1 MAIYHKLLNSID
13 MEKLKILNLN
23 FSFQRA
29 AHYHINGGMLLMG
42 VVLLAMF
49 LANSPWGDIYASFWN
64 YEVHLQIGE
73 FNFFS
78 HNGHHMTLMT
88 FINDALMAVFFFSV
102 GLEIKREILV
112 GELSSFRQAL
122 LPIVAACGGMLVPVL
137 IYYFMTAGTPAQSG
151 LAIPMATD
159 IAFSLGVLSLFGKRV
174 PLSLKV
180 FLTAFAVVDD
190 IGGILVIALF
200 YTSHLSV
207 NYLIASAGILLILC
221 GGNFFRVR
229 NRWFYIFWGVI
240 MWYLFLQSG
249 IHATIAGV
257 VAAFTVPATPHY
269 KIGKYINRIRENI
282 AVFPASDKESVVL
295 SKMQINVLKSIESS
309 SDRVISPLQ
318 SLEDSLHGM
327 VNYIILPL
335 FAFANAGVS
344 LTADHGGLEVGMATW
359 AVLAGLLAGKFA
371 GIYFFTWLVI
381 KMGFAGLL
389 KGMTWV
395 NLTGICL
402 LGGIGFTVSLFI
414 ANLSFGDSPVLLTQA
429 KMGVILGIRI
439 LNFSVGFLPGAL
451 DREQKQIMEL
461 LEQLWDDGVTVVTA
475 AGNNGP
481 GAGTVTAP
489 GISRKVIT
497 VGASDDRS
505 SPGER
510 RGGYSGSGPTGC
522 CIMKPE
528 IFLIGFADVEAG
540 HLHQI
545 FQ

>member
-1 MAIYHKLLNSID
+1 

-122 LPIVAACGGMLVPVL
+122 LPIVAACGGMLVP
-137 IYYFMTAGTPAQSG
+137 
-151 LAIPMATD
+151 
-159 IAFSLGVLSLFGKRV
+159 
-174 PLSLKV
+174 LSLKV

-221 GGNFFRVR
+221 GGNFFRVH

-429 KMGVILGIRI
+429 KMGVILGTV
-439 LNFSVGFLPGAL
+439 LAGVLAYLVLQFALP
-451 DREQKQIMEL
+451 KQPAQE
-461 LEQLWDDGVTVVTA
+461 
-475 AGNNGP
+475 
-481 GAGTVTAP
+481 
-489 GISRKVIT
+489 
-497 VGASDDRS
+497 
-505 SPGER
+505 
-510 RGGYSGSGPTGC
+510 
-522 CIMKPE
+522 
-528 IFLIGFADVEAG
+528 
-540 HLHQI
+540 
-545 FQ
+545 

>member
-190 IGGILVIALF
+190 IGGILVITNFLGNAKKF
-200 YTSHLSV
+200 TSQGHIKLGYFCDKEKKEIHIFV
-207 NYLIASAGILLILC
+207 EDTGAGIPKEELQMI
-221 GGNFFRVR
+221 FERFYKR
-229 NRWFYIFWGVI
+229 NEFVQGVGLGLAI
-240 MWYLFLQSG
+240 SKVIVEKMNGHIDVQSEVNKG
-249 IHATIAGV
+249 SR
-257 VAAFTVPATPHY
+257 FT
-269 KIGKYINRIRENI
+269 
-282 AVFPASDKESVVL
+282 
-295 SKMQINVLKSIESS
+295 
-309 SDRVISPLQ
+309 
-318 SLEDSLHGM
+318 
-327 VNYIILPL
+327 
-335 FAFANAGVS
+335 
-344 LTADHGGLEVGMATW
+344 
-359 AVLAGLLAGKFA
+359 AVLPYL
-371 GIYFFTWLVI
+371 
-381 KMGFAGLL
+381 
-389 KGMTWV
+389 
-395 NLTGICL
+395 
-402 LGGIGFTVSLFI
+402 
-414 ANLSFGDSPVLLTQA
+414 
-429 KMGVILGIRI
+429 
-439 LNFSVGFLPGAL
+439 
-451 DREQKQIMEL
+451 
-461 LEQLWDDGVTVVTA
+461 
-475 AGNNGP
+475 
-481 GAGTVTAP
+481 
-489 GISRKVIT
+489 
-497 VGASDDRS
+497 
-505 SPGER
+505 
-510 RGGYSGSGPTGC
+510 
-522 CIMKPE
+522 
-528 IFLIGFADVEAG
+528 
-540 HLHQI
+540 
-545 FQ
+545 

>member
-1 MAIYHKLLNSID
+1 M
-13 MEKLKILNLN
+13 N

-64 YEVHLQIGE
+64 YEVHLQVGE

-180 FLTAFAVVDD
+180 FLT
-190 IGGILVIALF
+190 
-200 YTSHLSV
+200 V

-344 LTADHGGLEVGMATW
+344 LTADHGW
-359 AVLAGLLAGKFA
+359 R
-371 GIYFFTWLVI
+371 
-381 KMGFAGLL
+381 
-389 KGMTWV
+389 
-395 NLTGICL
+395 
-402 LGGIGFTVSLFI
+402 VSLPAFI
-414 ANLSFGDSPVLLTQA
+414 S
-429 KMGVILGIRI
+429 
-439 LNFSVGFLPGAL
+439 LPG
-451 DREQKQIMEL
+451 
-461 LEQLWDDGVTVVTA
+461 W
-475 AGNNGP
+475 
-481 GAGTVTAP
+481 
-489 GISRKVIT
+489 
-497 VGASDDRS
+497 
-505 SPGER
+505 
-510 RGGYSGSGPTGC
+510 
-522 CIMKPE
+522 
-528 IFLIGFADVEAG
+528 
-540 HLHQI
+540 
-545 FQ
+545 

>member
-1 MAIYHKLLNSID
+1 

-64 YEVHLQIGE
+64 YEVHLQIGK

-221 GGNFFRVR
+221 GGNFFRVH

-429 KMGVILGIRI
+429 KMGVILGTV
-439 LNFSVGFLPGAL
+439 LAGVLAYLVLQFALP
-451 DREQKQIMEL
+451 KQPAQE
-461 LEQLWDDGVTVVTA
+461 
-475 AGNNGP
+475 
-481 GAGTVTAP
+481 
-489 GISRKVIT
+489 
-497 VGASDDRS
+497 
-505 SPGER
+505 
-510 RGGYSGSGPTGC
+510 
-522 CIMKPE
+522 
-528 IFLIGFADVEAG
+528 
-540 HLHQI
+540 
-545 FQ
+545 

>member
-1 MAIYHKLLNSID
+1 

-221 GGNFFRVR
+221 GGNFFRVH

-249 IHATIAGV
+249 IHATIAGCCV
-257 VAAFTVPATPHY
+257 KQDADQCAEKHRVFLGPCHLSLAV
-269 KIGKYINRIRENI
+269 IGRQSAWNGELYY
-282 AVFPASDKESVVL
+282 
-295 SKMQINVLKSIESS
+295 SS
-309 SDRVISPLQ
+309 LVRLCQ
-318 SLEDSLHGM
+318 CGCL
-327 VNYIILPL
+327 
-335 FAFANAGVS
+335 A
-344 LTADHGGLEVGMATW
+344 HGGSW
-359 AVLAGLLAGKFA
+359 
-371 GIYFFTWLVI
+371 
-381 KMGFAGLL
+381 
-389 KGMTWV
+389 
-395 NLTGICL
+395 
-402 LGGIGFTVSLFI
+402 
-414 ANLSFGDSPVLLTQA
+414 
-429 KMGVILGIRI
+429 R
-439 LNFSVGFLPGAL
+439 
-451 DREQKQIMEL
+451 
-461 LEQLWDDGVTVVTA
+461 
-475 AGNNGP
+475 
-481 GAGTVTAP
+481 
-489 GISRKVIT
+489 
-497 VGASDDRS
+497 
-505 SPGER
+505 
-510 RGGYSGSGPTGC
+510 SGSGDGY
-522 CIMKPE
+522 
-528 IFLIGFADVEAG
+528 LGGAG
-540 HLHQI
+540 GI
-545 FQ
+545 AGG

>member
-1 MAIYHKLLNSID
+1 

-122 LPIVAACGGMLVPVL
+122 LPIVAACGGMLVP
-137 IYYFMTAGTPAQSG
+137 
-151 LAIPMATD
+151 
-159 IAFSLGVLSLFGKRV
+159 
-174 PLSLKV
+174 LSLKV

-200 YTSHLSV
+200 YTSHLAV

-282 AVFPASDKESVVL
+282 AVFPASDKEGVVL

-395 NLTGICL
+395 NLTGVCL

-429 KMGVILGIRI
+429 KMGVILGTV
-439 LNFSVGFLPGAL
+439 LAYLVLQFALP
-451 DREQKQIMEL
+451 KQPAQE
-461 LEQLWDDGVTVVTA
+461 
-475 AGNNGP
+475 
-481 GAGTVTAP
+481 
-489 GISRKVIT
+489 
-497 VGASDDRS
+497 
-505 SPGER
+505 
-510 RGGYSGSGPTGC
+510 
-522 CIMKPE
+522 
-528 IFLIGFADVEAG
+528 
-540 HLHQI
+540 
-545 FQ
+545 